1 MSRTEGKTEKAT
13 PQRRREARRE
23 GRIPRSAEVGVA
35 ASFLAVAMGLKV
47 GGPAAL
53 GVLERE
59 TAVLLAMSVDGI
71 APPAEAGAAAARM
84 FLAAG
89 VPFISV
95 GVLIAVVA
103 GVAQTGGAVSAKAL
117 QPKLSHLS
125 PMRGLQ
131 RLKPSTGG
139 WELARSVLKIAL
151 LVGLTWGPVTEWART
166 APLGRGLDAGLAT
179 TMDASWTLLLRGLFA
194 AALVAAAD
202 YLWNFRKQSR
212 DMRMSK
218 EEVKQESK
226 NSDGDPLVK
235 GQRRRRAFELSR
247 GRMMSDVAG
256 ADVVITN
263 PTHLAVALRY
273 SAEEGAPKVVAKGA
287 DRVAAKIRGEARRH
301 GVPVTEDKP
310 LARALYRRC
319 SVGSFVPAALF
330 EAVAVVLA
338 LAYRRTG
345 KAA

>member
-1 MSRTEGKTEKAT
+1 MARNEGKTEKAT
-13 PQRRREARRE
+13 PQRRRESRRE
-23 GRIPRSAEVGVA
+23 GRVARSAEIGVA
-35 ASFLAVAMGLKV
+35 ASFLAVAMGLRL
-47 GGPAAL
+47 GGPPAL
-53 GVLERE
+53 ELLRRE
-59 TAVLLAMSVDGI
+59 TASLLTMSVDGI
-71 APPAEAGAAAARM
+71 APPAEAGI
-84 FLAAG
+84 AAG
-89 VPFISV
+89 RMLLAGLPFIAV
-95 GVLIAVVA
+95 GLVVTVAV
-103 GVAQTGGAVSAKAL
+103 GFAQTGGAVSTKAL

-125 PMRGLQ
+125 PSKGLQ

-139 WELARSVLKIAL
+139 WELARTLMKLGL
-151 LVGLTWGPVTEWART
+151 LAALTWGPVTEWART
-166 APLGRGLDAGLAT
+166 APLGRGLDAGLAST
-179 TMDASWTLLLRGLFA
+179 LQASWTLLLRGLFA
-194 AALVAAAD
+194 ASLVAAAD
-202 YLWNFRKQSR
+202 FLWNFRKLGK

-218 EEVKQESK
+218 EEVKQEAK
-226 NSDGDPLVK
+226 NSEGDPLVK

-247 GRMMSDVAG
+247 NRMMSDVAS
-256 ADVVITN
+256 ADVVVTN

-287 DRVAAKIRGEARRH
+287 DRIAAKIRGEARRH

-319 SVGSFVPAALF
+319 PVGTFVPAALY

>member
-1 MSRTEGKTEKAT
+1 MARNEGKTEKAS

-23 GRIPRSAEVGVA
+23 GRVPRSAEIGVA
-35 ASFLAVAMGLKV
+35 ASFLAVAMGLRV

-53 GVLERE
+53 EVLRRE
-59 TAVLLAMSVDGI
+59 TANLLTISVDGV
-71 APPAEAGAAAARM
+71 APPPEAGAAAGRM
-84 FLAAG
+84 LLAGAPFLA
-89 VPFISV
+89 V
-95 GVLIAVVA
+95 GLLVAVIV
-103 GVAQTGGAVSAKAL
+103 GLAQTGGAVSSKAL

-125 PMRGLQ
+125 PSKGLQ

-139 WELARSVLKIAL
+139 WELARSLLKIAL
-151 LVGLTWGPVTEWART
+151 LASLTWGPVTEWART
-166 APLGRGLDAGLAT
+166 APLGKGLDAGLAST
-179 TMDASWTLLLRGLFA
+179 IEASWTLLLRGLFA
-194 AALVAAAD
+194 AGLVAAAD
-202 YLWNFRKQSR
+202 YLYNVRKLAR

-226 NSDGDPLVK
+226 NSEGDPLVK

-247 GRMMSDVAG
+247 GRMMADVSS

-263 PTHLAVALRY
+263 PTHFAVALRY

-287 DRVAAKIRGEARRH
+287 DRIAAKIRAEARRH

-310 LARALYRRC
+310 LARALYRQC
-319 SVGSFVPAALF
+319 KVGSFVPAALY